1 MDLKQDYVYWKK
13 SDGHCYSEWDGVVAC
28 AYGAHS
34 PHLRPLNFDN
44 RADLYWPC
52 TAKEGQMHNHPPPT
66 WDDWMA
72 MLLNCKILCTQYS
85 NYHWGTKRVIGTVR
99 RSWPVTEGWSKRG
112 MKKATHYWMLAVAQ
126 KSETE
131 EEGKWRE
138 KYGLWGDLY
147 GDLLVEVRAQRPIL
161 PSS

>member
-1 MDLKQDYVYWKK
+1 
-13 SDGHCYSEWDGVVAC
+13 
-28 AYGAHS
+28 
-34 PHLRPLNFDN
+34 
-44 RADLYWPC
+44 
-52 TAKEGQMHNHPPPT
+52 
-66 WDDWMA
+66 
-72 MLLNCKILCTQYS
+72 
-85 NYHWGTKRVIGTVR
+85 
-99 RSWPVTEGWSKRG
+99 